1 MGAGAAQPRLWD
13 VRTRRAAEIFG
24 IVTATSVIAALSVF
38 RLRQFRY
45 PLDVRAALHGAAV
58 TVGATAPAAL
68 GTWLLVAL
76 SIAALAGWLRRRDPT
91 LSGSD
96 AALGAVIVAW
106 AGTYVTLLAL
116 GPLGIYRPW
125 VLRVLVVA
133 VVAMT
138 LRPTPARLT
147 PTPRW
152 PAGAW
157 IAVGAAVLSF
167 VPLLLLQLGSPMSP
181 FMDVLPYVA
190 SAEKIVTFRA
200 YDAFDNDAA
209 GLWGPTRQVAG
220 CDGLFSFIAL
230 VLGIP
235 AHLAITA
242 LIVPMSLLQIAAIYR
257 LGAVVQGSLAGGMA
271 TLFLLQTFLWRRT
284 PDVRGTALA
293 FALVALGLAFLFARR
308 RSGMRLALGGLA
320 LGLAITVNPLIGAI
334 GMQLASAVLVARW
347 LDLGGPLFAPI
358 FALAGGSVFALPQ
371 VLIARALVVPALTL
385 PLLALAGAAISAMVA
400 RRVAPVAD
408 ARTLGAAAA
417 DPSLA
422 RESVPARWRGAW
434 PFARV
439 LMLLGLPVYMLREHA
454 RQGSEFFTP
463 EWFGYAPLTFLG
475 FAGLAVAA
483 REIWRRP
490 ARWPVAFIP
499 AAALWVGIFDFNFA
513 SPLRFTGTLE
523 MRALASEVTPKVVS
537 YWTPYWLALAA
548 GVFFGMLARRW
559 SRPWAVAVA
568 LLVVMYP
575 IHYVPE
581 PLDYDGQQLSLA
593 ETWGFHLTNAA
604 RGYWAGS
611 FDRRWVIDRD
621 WRELAD
627 VMRGEIAAGR
637 IGYHTRVVHI
647 SPSINRVE
655 LALGSGVSVDLLTPS
670 YNPESGWTIG
680 GRVRG
685 FDSLPAALA
694 AKPPYVLVED
704 YPPSQYPQ
712 LGEYDEIMVRP
723 HFHLYRRRDL
733 GDGSA
738 PAAAVQSGPSRQ
750 RRHTIPPAN
759 NAAPPANATAP
770 DQPASAVTPA
780 NVAAPDQPAGGAPDQ
795 PPDGAAD
802 QVNSGDS

>member
-1 MGAGAAQPRLWD
+1 VTQPRLWD
-13 VRTRRAAEIFG
+13 VRTRRAGEILG
-24 IVTATSVIAALSVF
+24 IATATLVIASLAVY
-38 RLRQFRY
+38 RLRNDTRY
-45 PLDVRAALHGAAV
+45 PLDLYGALQGAAK

-68 GTWLLVAL
+68 ATWLLAAVL
-76 SIAALAGWLRRRDPT
+76 IAAVASWLRRRDPT

-96 AALGAVIVAW
+96 GAVGAVIVVW

-116 GPLGIYRPW
+116 GPFGVYRPW
-125 VLRVLVVA
+125 VLRVLAIA
-133 VVAMT
+133 VVALT
-138 LRPTPARLT
+138 LRPAPARVEP
-147 PTPRW
+147 PTRW

-157 IAVGAAVLSF
+157 IAAGAALLSF
-167 VPLLLLQLGSPMSP
+167 VPLLLMQLGSPMSP

-230 VLGIP
+230 ALGIP

-242 LIVPMSLLQIAAIYR
+242 LMVPMALLQIVALYR
-257 LGAVVQGSLAGGMA
+257 LGAAVQGTLAGGMA
-271 TLFLLQTFLWRRT
+271 TLFLLETFLWRRT

-308 RSGMRLALGGLA
+308 RSGARLALGGVA
-320 LGLAITVNPLIGAI
+320 LGLAITVNPLIGAF
-334 GMQLASAVLVARW
+334 GMQLASLALVLRW
-347 LDLGGPLFAPI
+347 LDLGGPLIAPI

-371 VLIARALVVPALTL
+371 VLIARALVLPPLVL
-385 PLLALAGAAISAMVA
+385 PLLTLAGAALLVVLA
-400 RRVAPVAD
+400 RRVHDVAD
-408 ARTLGAAAA
+408 ARTLGRAAPDA
-417 DPSLA
+417 SLA
-422 RESVPARWRGAW
+422 REPVPARWRGAW
-434 PFARV
+434 PFVRV
-439 LMLLGLPVYMLREHA
+439 IVVLSLPVYVLLQHA

-463 EWFGYAPLTFLG
+463 EWFGYGPLMFLG
-475 FAGLAVAA
+475 IAGFAVAA

-490 ARWPVAFIP
+490 ARWPVAMIP
-499 AAALWVGIFDFNFA
+499 AAALWVGLFDFNLA

-559 SRPWAVAVA
+559 SRPWAIAVA
-568 LLVVMYP
+568 LLLVIYP
-575 IHYVPE
+575 IHFVAE
-581 PLDYDGQQLSLA
+581 SLDYDGQQLSLA

-611 FDRRWVIDRD
+611 FDRRWVIDKD

-627 VMRGEIAAGR
+627 TMRAEIAAGR

-694 AKPPYVLVED
+694 ARPPYVLLEE
-704 YPPSQYPQ
+704 YPPSQFPQ
-712 LGEYDEIMVRP
+712 LHDYDEMMVRP
-723 HFHLYRRRDL
+723 HFHLYRRPDLRD
-733 GDGSA
+733 DSA
-738 PAAAVQSGPSRQ
+738 P
-750 RRHTIPPAN
+750 
-759 NAAPPANATAP
+759 
-770 DQPASAVTPA
+770 
-780 NVAAPDQPAGGAPDQ
+780 GG
-795 PPDGAAD
+795 D
-802 QVNSGDS
+802 QVKSGDS